1 MRTVI
6 WETDVYGAASL
17 KKRTLSLIELK
28 FALQLIQNPQG

>member
-17 KKRTLSLIELK
+17 KKKTLSLIELK
-28 FALQLIQNPQG
+28 FPLSLPYN